1 MDQLSPFCTC
11 TDQVCPYHPSN
22 HDRGYAPC
30 IAKNLAEHEIPS
42 CLWNLVDTA
51 KGQPSY
57 SIRAF
62 AELVVEK
69 DLR

>member
-1 MDQLSPFCTC
+1 MDQLSPFCSC
-11 TDQVCPYHPSN
+11 TDQACPYHPSN
-22 HDRGYAPC
+22 HGRGCTPC

-51 KGQPSY
+51 KDQPSY